1 MAPNPADRRTEQRL
15 PANVSAEFKVAGHI
29 GKAIT
34 VDISEG
40 GLFLNTNEKAELGE
54 RVFLRLLPGPG
65 EPEIRVVGAVRRVVK
80 PGEGPLPGLGIQ
92 FETLFSPN
100 KEKLE
105 RFLAELLGE
114 KDVKQTITV
123 SENAQYSKYEFKK
136 TEPKAPPPKPSAK
149 APAPKKKATDKELL
163 AEFDFT
169 ATTQY
174 TLKRVPWRIIV
185 LTGLVIGI
193 VLGLGKALDFLMGTP
208 AK

>member
-1 MAPNPADRRTEQRL
+1 MAPNPADRRIEARL
-15 PANVSAEFKVAGHI
+15 PANVSAEFKVAGRV
-29 GKAIT
+29 GRALT

-40 GLFLNTNEKAELGE
+40 GLFLNTSEKAELGE
-54 RVFLRLLPGPG
+54 RLFLRLLPGPG

-105 RFLAELLGE
+105 RFLADLLGE
-114 KDVKQTITV
+114 KDEQQTITV
-123 SENAQYSKYEFKK
+123 SENAKYSKYEFKK
-136 TEPKAPPPKPSAK
+136 TETKAPPAKSAK

-174 TLKRVPWRIIV
+174 TLRRVPWRMIV
-185 LTGLVIGI
+185 LAGLVVAI
-193 VLGLGKALDFLMGTP
+193 VLGLGRVLDFLMGTP